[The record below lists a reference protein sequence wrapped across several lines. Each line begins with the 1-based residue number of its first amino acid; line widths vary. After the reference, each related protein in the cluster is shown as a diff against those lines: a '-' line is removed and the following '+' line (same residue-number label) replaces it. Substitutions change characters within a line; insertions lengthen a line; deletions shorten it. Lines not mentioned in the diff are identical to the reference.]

1 MNDARV
7 LDDDGAESSTVG
19 ETGEL
24 ELRNPVI
31 MRGYYEMP
39 DETAAVMHDGWLRTG
54 DLVTP
59 TPTTPTRSSDAR
71 RK

>member
-1 MNDARV
+1 M
-7 LDDDGAESSTVG
+7 G

-39 DETAAVMHDGWLRTG
+39 DETAAVMHRR
-54 DLVTP
+54 LVAH
-59 TPTTPTRSSDAR
+59 R
-71 RK
+71 

>member
-1 MNDARV
+1 MTDARV
-7 LDDDGAESSTVG
+7 LDDDGHPVAQG

-39 DETAAVMHDGWLRTG
+39 EETAAVMHDGWLRNG
-54 DLVTP
+54 DLVVDNGYEKYTFVVL
-59 TPTTPTRSSDAR
+59 
-71 RK
+71 KK